1 MKPKNILLKQP
12 IAANQ
17 IMKMGPQ
24 TTKIPKGSWPKNL
37 VGPKVKIFSGSG
49 MIYFT
54 YLTLIKGPYAV

>member
-1 MKPKNILLKQP
+1 MKTRNILLKQP

-37 VGPKVKIFSGSG
+37 VGTKVKIFLG
-49 MIYFT
+49 
-54 YLTLIKGPYAV
+54 LA